1 MTAPDDLAAF
11 CAREYPRLV
20 GALDLYCGDA
30 AVAEEVA
37 QEALLR
43 ACRDWPKVSAMGSPG
58 GWTHRVA
65 VNLATSHFRRR
76 QAERRATDRLAARP
90 EPDLTVDRADVLA
103 VRAAIARLP
112 GKARMAVIQ
121 RYYLD
126 RSVAETAQV
135 MGIPA
140 GTVKSLVSRA
150 LPLLR
155 AGLVSAGEE
164 AVHGR

>member
-1 MTAPDDLAAF
+1 MYQVTGDESRTLSTAPADLTAF
-11 CAREYPRLV
+11 CEREYPRLV
-20 GALDLYCGDA
+20 GALDLYCGDR

-90 EPDLTVDRADVLA
+90 ELEDGAADPADVLA

-112 GKARMAVIQ
+112 DTSRGWSSSSATTWTARWP
-121 RYYLD
+121 RPP
-126 RSVAETAQV
+126 R
-135 MGIPA
+135 
-140 GTVKSLVSRA
+140 
-150 LPLLR
+150 
-155 AGLVSAGEE
+155 
-164 AVHGR
+164 